1 MRIRDENGVIGI
13 AFANPYYPNLI
24 FARPDGA
31 PTELRLWIGYPNLI
45 FARPD
50 GAPTELEAGNA
61 RLLTVTAW
69 RRQPDGSLRGVWYDS
84 PYGGLVTAHII

>member
-13 AFANPYYPNLI
+13 AFANPY
-24 FARPDGA
+24 
-31 PTELRLWIGYPNLI
+31 YPNLI

>member
-31 PTELRLWIGYPNLI
+31 P
-45 FARPD
+45 A
-50 GAPTELEAGNA
+50 ELEAGNA
-61 RLLTVTAW
+61 RLLTSTAW